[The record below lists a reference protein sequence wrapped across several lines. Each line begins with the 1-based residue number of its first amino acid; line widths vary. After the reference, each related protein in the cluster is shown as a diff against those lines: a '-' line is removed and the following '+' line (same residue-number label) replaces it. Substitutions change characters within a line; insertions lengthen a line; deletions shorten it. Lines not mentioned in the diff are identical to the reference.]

1 MMKRVLTLIV
11 FFSISLMTLAQ
22 PMRFETFNAAY
33 SPLTGA
39 TNMTDSFIW
48 DDPEYDLDNPEFKL
62 GFNIKGIGKFSD
74 TAIMNDGYFYIED
87 EKGDI
92 AFYLQTVGVGVD
104 LVDRGYIDEV
114 SALSPILTKTTGTA
128 GNRIFHI
135 EWKNFGFLN
144 EYNDSNTLNDYG
156 NIQVRIFEQDG
167 SIEVH
172 YGPAK
177 VDSRASLDGL
187 SGYNIFVG
195 KLDFSNL
202 DLQGMALA
210 GNPMNPTVKYNDW
223 NGVLS
228 SLPEPG
234 RVYKFR
240 FNLDSATAG
249 TNEVSSVKV
258 KTYPQPATEI
268 LSIDLPDTKSAALCQ
283 IYSIKGQL
291 LMTET
296 LESENHQISVASLKS
311 GLYILKVAQDGKFYH
326 AMVQVRG

>member
-1 MMKRVLTLIV
+1 
-11 FFSISLMTLAQ
+11 
-22 PMRFETFNAAY
+22 
-33 SPLTGA
+33 
-39 TNMTDSFIW
+39 
-48 DDPEYDLDNPEFKL
+48 
-62 GFNIKGIGKFSD
+62 
-74 TAIMNDGYFYIED
+74 
-87 EKGDI
+87 
-92 AFYLQTVGVGVD
+92 
-104 LVDRGYIDEV
+104 
-114 SALSPILTKTTGTA
+114 LTKTTGTA

-296 LESENHQISVASLKS
+296 LESGNHQISVASLKS